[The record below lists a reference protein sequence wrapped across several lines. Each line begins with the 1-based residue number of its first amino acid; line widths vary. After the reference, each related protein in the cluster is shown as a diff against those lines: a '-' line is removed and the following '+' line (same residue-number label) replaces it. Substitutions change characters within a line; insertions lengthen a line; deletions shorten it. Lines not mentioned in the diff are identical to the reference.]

1 MLPKVE
7 PQRTGEMTI
16 IEKRGG
22 SGTRQQARPNPRK
35 EHIPKQKVQ
44 GVFT

>member
-16 IEKRGG
+16 IEKRGE
-22 SGTRQQARPNPRK
+22 SGTRLEASPDPRTTHSP
-35 EHIPKQKVQ
+35 ELEIQ
-44 GVFT
+44 GVCS